1 MKQLSLSLVFCLAVL
16 LAGCSGKPVL
26 YIYNW
31 GDYVS
36 PEVIKKFEKEY
47 NCKVAL
53 DFFDSNESMYAK
65 LKAGGGGYDL
75 IVPSTYMTDMM
86 YDQKMLRELDRSRLP
101 NLKYIDPDYLKK
113 VRDSEMKYSVPYL
126 VSFTGIGYNKKKI
139 RNFEPSWRMFERE
152 DIKGRCV
159 LLNDPRQAIGAALIT
174 LGYDPNTRSEEE
186 IGKAAN
192 LVIRW
197 RKNIAKFGVDEAKRS
212 LISGEFWLIQTYSG
226 DMLQAL
232 DENENIE
239 FVFPKEGYIFTAD
252 TFVIPAD
259 AANVDLAYDFI
270 NFMHRPE
277 IAAEN
282 MQFVKFRCPNTEAL
296 KMLPEKLK
304 NKPSINPAKALWDA
318 AMPTLDLGADTRLYN
333 AAWDKIKS
341 GSGE

>member
-16 LAGCSGKPVL
+16 FAGCSGKPVL

-86 YDQKMLRELDRSRLP
+86 YAQKMLRELARSRLP
-101 NLKYIDPDYLKK
+101 NLKYIAPDYLKK

-126 VSFTGIGYNKKKI
+126 VSFTGIGYNKKKV
-139 RNFEPSWRMFERE
+139 RNFEPSWRMIERE

-197 RKNIAKFGVDEAKRS
+197 RKNIAKFDVDEAKRS

-232 DENENIE
+232 DEN
-239 FVFPKEGYIFTAD
+239 
-252 TFVIPAD
+252 
-259 AANVDLAYDFI
+259 
-270 NFMHRPE
+270 
-277 IAAEN
+277 
-282 MQFVKFRCPNTEAL
+282 
-296 KMLPEKLK
+296 
-304 NKPSINPAKALWDA
+304 
-318 AMPTLDLGADTRLYN
+318 
-333 AAWDKIKS
+333 
-341 GSGE
+341 

>member
-16 LAGCSGKPVL
+16 FAGCSGKPVL

-126 VSFTGIGYNKKKI
+126 VSFTGIGYNKKKV

-152 DIKGRCV
+152 
-159 LLNDPRQAIGAALIT
+159 DPRQAIGAALIT

-192 LVIRW
+192 LVLRW
-197 RKNIAKFGVDEAKRS
+197 RKNIAKFDVDEAKRS

-259 AANVDLAYDFI
+259 ASNVDLAYDFI

-341 GSGE
+341 GSGD